1 MARRFEH
8 NGVRT
13 APPRRKDVAGYTAAE
28 PNRDRAQGGRF
39 APGNRAA
46 ERSGVRALIKRQLGA
61 DASTE
66 EVEALYRETMIMFRG
81 CLAALPANDAV
92 EVQDLTAR
100 RARWS
105 VLGARFS
112 AKAAEVG
119 LFTEEGSRLLD
130 MALKLD
136 ARAERLAVTV
146 RDEAE
151 RLAVSRRT
159 NQPSR
164 LEQLRQAHAP
174 RPTAPPA
181 PPQASGRPE
190 AAPAPQNAS
199 ARHAGAPTT
208 SPTKDPE

>member
-8 NGVRT
+8 GAVRT
-13 APPRRKDVAGYTAAE
+13 APPRRKDQAGYTAPE
-28 PNRDRAQGGRF
+28 PSRDRATGGRF

-46 ERSGVRALIKRQLGA
+46 VRSGVRALIKRQLGA
-61 DASTE
+61 DATTE
-66 EVEALYRETMIMFRG
+66 EVAQLYRETMTMFSG
-81 CLAALPANDAV
+81 LLADLPARDAH

-119 LFTEEGSRLLD
+119 LFTEEGSRLLE

-136 ARAERLAVTV
+136 ARAERLAVTA

-151 RLAVSRRT
+151 RLAATRPKP
-159 NQPSR
+159 N
-164 LEQLRQAHAP
+164 AHTAAATLFA
-174 RPTAPPA
+174 RKPTRGTDG
-181 PPQASGRPE
+181 S
-190 AAPAPQNAS
+190 
-199 ARHAGAPTT
+199 
-208 SPTKDPE
+208 